1 MSNETVFFILGI
13 SLVVIAV
20 VTSFAGLRFEK
31 FPPSG
36 PIMVAGIAVVASL
49 VVATGVFAWRN
60 GEDEKA
66 KEADTLAAEAAQ
78 NEASG
83 NTIEAGEEEGSGTPT
98 TTQSTTGSTT
108 ATSTTGSGATASVG
122 DAQVGAQLFTSQGC
136 SGCHTLAAA
145 GSTGTTGPDLDG
157 ALKGKSADFIRTSII
172 DPNAEIADGYPP
184 NVMPQNFGDVMTPD
198 QINGLVQYLID
209 STSGK

>member
-13 SLVVIAV
+13 SLVVIALV
-20 VTSFAGLRFEK
+20 VSFAGLRFQK
-31 FPPSG
+31 FPSSG
-36 PIMVAGIAVVASL
+36 PMLIGGIAVVASL

-66 KEADTLAAEAAQ
+66 KEAGELAAEAAQ

-83 NTIEAGEEEGSGTPT
+83 NTAEADEEEGSNAGSAT
-98 TTQSTTGSTT
+98 STT
-108 ATSTTGSGATASVG
+108 ATTSTSSTTTGSGATASVG
-122 DAQVGAQLFTSQGC
+122 DAAVGAPLFESQGC

-157 ALKGKSADFIRTSII
+157 ALKGKDADFIRTSIV
-172 DPNAEIADGYPP
+172 DPNAAIAQGYPE

-198 QINGLVQYLID
+198 QINGLVQYLLD
-209 STSGK
+209 STNGK